1 MMNGTTYTQ
10 TNTKVQR
17 ELEIWRSNII
27 AKTLTVTAFIFF
39 PAIVIWVIQFR
50 TNKTASQVAYVYLFL
65 YTLILCLAVFH
76 KIDARIKAWGLI
88 FLSYIIGTTA
98 LILGGLVGD
107 GRIYFITVPIL
118 AMLLI
123 NTNAGMLTAG
133 LCIIT
138 YLGISVTAHTGWLT
152 NWLIISD
159 NTLLFSTWIQ
169 EGIIVVAC
177 LIMIL
182 TLHRRHSELL
192 MSLATEKV
200 DLLDTVKESES
211 RYRLISE
218 LVSDLA
224 YVLRITPDGDL
235 KFEWTTEAFSL
246 AIKSVSNDINHW
258 QNLIYPPDMPVA
270 LKVIEQ
276 ISSGE
281 TDEREFRVLTKNGEI
296 RWVRNYARP
305 ERDETTK
312 QVIRVFGAMQDI
324 TDRIESDQK
333 LQRRNAKIARLYRA
347 STTLIYEE
355 SLNPE
360 HLAESIVKAILEEF
374 GKSNCSLII
383 IDKYSHST
391 KPYLKRIAVA
401 GPYADEV
408 SKGELTLN
416 GQGLVPKAI
425 RSGQIISVSD
435 VSKDSNYIPNWEEAR
450 SELAIPLKVGDKI
463 IGAIDMQSNEIGAFN
478 KDDERLMSIF
488 AERAASALENA
499 RLHKQTQEHLHRI
512 TALKNV
518 DNAIAGSFDL
528 RLILRVLLEEVM
540 KQLEVD
546 AADVLLY
553 DHHMQRLECATRQG
567 FKTAALQYTSLRLG
581 EGYAGKAAVERRIIH
596 VANILEE
603 QTSLENAPL
612 LPNEN
617 FVSYYGVPLV
627 AKGELKGV
635 LEIFHRTP
643 LASNSDWLEFLE
655 TLAGQAAIAI
665 DNATMFE
672 NLQRSNSELLRAYDA
687 TLEGWVQALDMRDRE
702 TETHTQR
709 VTKTTLE
716 LARAMG
722 ISSERLMHIKR
733 GALLHDIGKI
743 AIPDS
748 ILLKPGSLTD
758 DEWKIMR
765 MHPVYARHFL
775 SKIDYLHPAL
785 EIPYSHHEKW
795 DGSGYPQGLK
805 REQIPLAARIFAVV
819 DVWDALGSD
828 RPYRKA
834 LPEDE
839 ILAHIHEQK
848 GLHFDPEVVD
858 AFNTLLSKNVYL

>member
-27 AKTLTVTAFIFF
+27 AKTLTITAYIFF
-39 PAIVIWVIQFR
+39 PVIVIWVAQFG
-50 TNKTASQVAYVYLFL
+50 TNKTVSQVAYVYYFL
-65 YTLILCLAVFH
+65 YALILSLAVFR

-88 FLSYIIGTTA
+88 FLSYTIGTTA

-107 GRIYFITVPIL
+107 GRVYFIAVPIL

-123 NTNAGMLTAG
+123 NTNAGMLMAA
-133 LCIIT
+133 LCLFT
-138 YLGISVTAHTGWLT
+138 YFGISVTAHTGWLT

-159 NTLLFSTWIQ
+159 NTLLFSTWVQ
-169 EGIIVVAC
+169 EGIIVAAC
-177 LIMIL
+177 LVLIL

-224 YVLRITPDGDL
+224 YVLRITPGGEIE
-235 KFEWTTEAFSL
+235 FEWTTEAFSL
-246 AIKSVSNDINHW
+246 AIKSVSGDINNW
-258 QNLIYPPDMPVA
+258 QNLIYPPDMPIA
-270 LKVIEQ
+270 LKFIEQ

-281 TDEREFRVLTKNGEI
+281 ADEREFRVLTDKGEV

-305 ERDETTK
+305 EKDESTK
-312 QVIRVFGAMQDI
+312 QVTRVFGTMQDI
-324 TDRIESDQK
+324 TNRIESEKK
-333 LQRRNAKIARLYRA
+333 LQRQNTKIARLYRA

-360 HLAESIVKAILEEF
+360 RLAESIVNAILEEF
-374 GKSNCSLII
+374 GKSNCSLLV
-383 IDKYSHST
+383 IDKYSNSA

-408 SKGELTLN
+408 SKGKLTLD

-425 RSGQIISVSD
+425 RSEQIINVSD
-435 VSKDSNYIPNWEEAR
+435 VSKDINYIPNWEEAR
-450 SELAIPLKVGDKI
+450 SELVIPLKVGDKI
-463 IGAIDMQSNEIGAFN
+463 IGAVDMQSNEKNAFD

-567 FKTAALQYTSLRLG
+567 FKTSALQYTSLRLG

-596 VANILEE
+596 IENIQEE
-603 QTSLENAPL
+603 HASLENAPL
-612 LPNEN
+612 LPTEN
-617 FVSYYGVPLV
+617 FISYYGVPLV

-709 VTKTTLE
+709 VTKTTIE

-722 ISSERLMHIKR
+722 VSNERLIHIKR

-765 MHPVYARHFL
+765 MHPVYAQHFL
-775 SKIDYLHPAL
+775 SKIDYLHLAL

-805 REQIPLAARIFAVV
+805 REEIPLAARIFAVV

-834 LPEDE
+834 LLQDE
-839 ILAHIHEQK
+839 ILAYIHEQK

-858 AFNTLLSKNVYL
+858 AFTTLLSKNVYL